1 MEKINQKN
9 RKNLDII
16 EWSKKKIEINNS
28 NKYPR
33 FFKEREIWWA
43 SIGSN
48 VGSEEDGKN
57 NDFERPVLI
66 LKKFNKDLIITIPL
80 TSKIK
85 ESVFYYDLKT
95 PNFGSVILSQ
105 LRVFSSKRLRRKII
119 RINKLE
125 YLEIL
130 KLIIRCLG

>member
-66 LKKFNKDLIITIPL
+66 LKKFNKDLNWL
-80 TSKIK
+80 
-85 ESVFYYDLKT
+85 
-95 PNFGSVILSQ
+95 PN
-105 LRVFSSKRLRRKII
+105 KRL
-119 RINKLE
+119 INE
-125 YLEIL
+125 
-130 KLIIRCLG
+130 